1 MYPSVSICK
10 KYAFETL
17 VFDSSQQNIDIN
29 QLVQSVQNNTWT
41 LDQQFYF
48 FTHPGA
54 MNKTFP
60 CTTTLGGTTPGTLD
74 HKVPQCQRVR
84 PLIIERY
91 FLIPCAGRPCIFP
104 VTYRVVINC

>member
-17 VFDSSQQNIDIN
+17 VFNNNKENIDIN
-29 QLVQSVQNNTWT
+29 QLVQSVQNHSWG

-54 MNKTFP
+54 MNRTFP
-60 CTTTLGGTTPGTLD
+60 CTTTLGGTTPGTQD
-74 HKVPQCQRVR
+74 QKVPLLVCRHCC
-84 PLIIERY
+84 LILFYVAIIGDDNTEEY
-91 FLIPCAGRPCIFP
+91 AE
-104 VTYRVVINC
+104 YE